1 MQIIMLKIISAI
13 MSVVVMLS
21 GAFPFLFAGR
31 KYINPNDDS
40 VSVVEKSVV
49 DGSLIIKDYQ
59 SYKELGDI
67 GVDYTEEY
75 FENNAL
81 AISTIEYQTG
91 DEIYIKSIYKKET
104 IYTIEYYYLDK
115 NMTMIYSPEYM
126 TFIIETTKDTTI
138 VNPDNLSRKTAFRP
152 SAFSKLS

>member
-1 MQIIMLKIISAI
+1 MQIMVLKLMSAI
-13 MSVVVMLS
+13 MSVVIMLS

-31 KYINPNDDS
+31 EYVNPNDDS
-40 VSVVEKSVV
+40 VSVVEKSIV

-59 SYKELGDI
+59 SYIELGDI

-75 FENNAL
+75 FKNNAL

-104 IYTIEYYYLDK
+104 KYTIEYYYLDK
-115 NMTMIYSPEYM
+115 NMTTIYSPEYM
-126 TFIIETTKDTTI
+126 TFIIEASKDTTI
-138 VNPDNLSRKTAFRP
+138 VYPDNLLRKTTFEPCAFI
-152 SAFSKLS
+152 KLS

>member
-1 MQIIMLKIISAI
+1 MQIIVLKIISAL

-21 GAFPFLFAGR
+21 NAFPALFAGR
-31 KYINPNDDS
+31 EYIDLNGGS
-40 VSVVEKSVV
+40 VSVVEKNVV
-49 DGSLIIKDYQ
+49 IGSLIIKDYQ

-91 DEIYIKSIYKKET
+91 DEIYIKSIYKEGT
-104 IYTIEYYYLDK
+104 VYTVEYYYFEK
-115 NMTMIYSPEYM
+115 NITAAYSPEYM
-126 TFIIETTKDTTI
+126 TFIIETTKDTTL
-138 VNPDNLSRKTAFRP
+138 VYHDNLSRKKVFRP
-152 SAFSKLS
+152 CAFTEIS